1 MDAITP
7 NVTDS
12 CRLETRDCRGKIGE
26 RHPYCRLTGAGL
38 LPGKGL
44 PNMRHIIHADLDAFY
59 AAVEQLDNPELR
71 GKPVLV
77 GGSPQSRGV
86 VATASYEAR
95 VFGVHSAM
103 PMATAVRQC
112 PRGIVV
118 RPRFDRYREVS
129 RRVMDIFHGVTD
141 LVEPLSLDEAYLDVT
156 EAVAEGKLPL
166 GVAIDL
172 KRQVK
177 EETGLN
183 VSIGVGASKSVAK
196 IASDLEKPDGLV
208 VVPPGEERDFL
219 APLAVGKLWGIGPKT
234 AARLRQDGIA
244 TIGDLALQPEEWFA
258 RRFGKRAAGIRAKA
272 LGQDDD
278 PVKTERSPKS
288 ISAETTF
295 ADDLSDPVELRET
308 LGKLSASVAGS
319 LEKKAIKGR
328 TVTVKLRLSDFT
340 TLTRQTTLS
349 RYTNA
354 TEDILNTGWTLLS
367 GELAPGRA
375 FRLLG
380 VGMSG
385 FGEDEERPR
394 QLTLPWDD
402 GSAGSG

>member
-1 MDAITP
+1 
-7 NVTDS
+7 
-12 CRLETRDCRGKIGE
+12 
-26 RHPYCRLTGAGL
+26 
-38 LPGKGL
+38 
-44 PNMRHIIHADLDAFY
+44 MRHIIHADLDAFY

-95 VFGVHSAM
+95 VYGVHSAM
-103 PMATAVRQC
+103 PMVTAVRQC
-112 PRGIVV
+112 PQGIVV
-118 RPRFDRYREVS
+118 RPRFDRYREMS
-129 RRVMDIFHGVTD
+129 RQVMDIFQEVTD

-156 EAVAEGKLPL
+156 TAVEAGRLPL

-177 EETGLN
+177 DETGLN
-183 VSIGVGASKSVAK
+183 VSIGVGTSKSVAK

-219 APLAVGKLWGIGPKT
+219 SPLAVGKLWGIGPKT
-234 AARLRQDGIA
+234 AGRLHQDGIA
-244 TIGDLALQPEEWFA
+244 TIGDLASQSEEWYA
-258 RRFGKRAAGIRAKA
+258 SRFGKRAAGIRAKA

-295 ADDLSDPVELRET
+295 AEDLSDPSELHQT
-308 LGKLSASVAGS
+308 LEKLSAGVAGS
-319 LEKKAIKGR
+319 LEKKGIKGR
-328 TVTVKLRLSDFT
+328 TVTVKLRLADFT
-340 TLTRQTTLS
+340 TLTRQTTLP
-349 RYTNA
+349 RHTNRA
-354 TEDILNTGWTLLS
+354 EDILDTGWALLS

-385 FGEDEERPR
+385 FGVDGEQPR
-394 QLTLPWDD
+394 QLYLPWDVD
-402 GSAGSG
+402 DASS

>member
-1 MDAITP
+1 MPD
-7 NVTDS
+7 
-12 CRLETRDCRGKIGE
+12 
-26 RHPYCRLTGAGL
+26 
-38 LPGKGL
+38 
-44 PNMRHIIHADLDAFY
+44 MRHIIHADLDAFY

-112 PRGIVV
+112 PHGIVV
-118 RPRFDRYREVS
+118 RPRFDRYREMS
-129 RRVMDIFHGVTD
+129 RRVMDIFHEVTD

-156 EAVAEGKLPL
+156 EAVEGGKLPL

-172 KRQVK
+172 KRRVNN
-177 EETGLN
+177 ETGLN
-183 VSIGVGASKSVAK
+183 VSIGLGTCKSVAK

-208 VVPPGEERDFL
+208 VVAPGEERDFL

-234 AARLRQDGIA
+234 VERLHQDGVA
-244 TIGDLALQPEEWFA
+244 TIGDLATQPDDWFA
-258 RRFGKRAAGIRAKA
+258 RRFGKRAAAIHAKA

-295 ADDLSDPVELRET
+295 AEDLSEPQELRET
-308 LGKLSASVAGS
+308 LDRLSTNVAGS
-319 LEKKAIKGR
+319 LERKGIRGR
-328 TVTVKLRLSDFT
+328 TVTIKLRLADFT
-340 TLTRQTTLS
+340 TLTRQATLP
-349 RYTNA
+349 RYTYA
-354 TEDILNTGWTLLS
+354 VEDIQQTGWTLLS
-367 GELAPGRA
+367 AELAPGKA

-385 FGEDEERPR
+385 FESEVERPW
-394 QLTLPWDD
+394 QLPLPWYVED
-402 GSAGSG
+402 GAR

>member
-1 MDAITP
+1 M
-7 NVTDS
+7 
-12 CRLETRDCRGKIGE
+12 
-26 RHPYCRLTGAGL
+26 GL
-38 LPGKGL
+38 K
-44 PNMRHIIHADLDAFY
+44 MRHIIHADLDAFY

-95 VFGVHSAM
+95 VFGVRSAM

-112 PRGIVV
+112 PQGIVV
-118 RPRFDRYREVS
+118 RPRFDRYREMS
-129 RRVMDIFHGVTD
+129 RKVMDVFHELTD

-156 EAVAEGKLPL
+156 DTISAGRLPL

-177 EETGLN
+177 DATGLH

-196 IASDLEKPDGLV
+196 VASDLEKPDGLV
-208 VVPPGEERDFL
+208 VVAPGEEVDFL

-234 AARLRQDGIA
+234 AERLHRDGIE
-244 TIGDLALQPEEWFA
+244 TIGELAAQSDEWFA
-258 RRFGKRAAGIRAKA
+258 RNFGKRAHSLRSKA

-295 ADDLSDPVELRET
+295 ADDLSDPEELRASLVRLAGNVAHHLERKDVR
-308 LGKLSASVAGS
+308 GK
-319 LEKKAIKGR
+319 
-328 TVTVKLRLSDFT
+328 TVTVKLRLADFT

-349 RYTNA
+349 TFTNSEE
-354 TEDILNTGWTLLS
+354 TILETGWRLLE

-380 VGMSG
+380 IGVSG
-385 FGEDEERPR
+385 FGDDSGQAR
-394 QLTLPWDD
+394 QLALPF
-402 GSAGSG
+402 SEYPKGSG

>member
-1 MDAITP
+1 MPD
-7 NVTDS
+7 
-12 CRLETRDCRGKIGE
+12 
-26 RHPYCRLTGAGL
+26 
-38 LPGKGL
+38 
-44 PNMRHIIHADLDAFY
+44 MRHIIHADLDAFY

-77 GGSPQSRGV
+77 GGSPQVRGV

-95 VFGVHSAM
+95 VFGVRSAM
-103 PMATAVRQC
+103 PMVTAVRQC
-112 PRGIVV
+112 PQGIVV
-118 RPRFDRYREVS
+118 RPRFDRYREMS
-129 RRVMDIFHGVTD
+129 QRVMDVFHGATD

-156 EAVAEGKLPL
+156 AAVESGKPPL

-177 EETGLN
+177 DETGLN

-208 VVPPGEERDFL
+208 VVPPGEEREFL

-234 AARLRQDGIA
+234 AAKLRQDGIA
-244 TIGDLALQPEEWFA
+244 TIGDLASQSDEWFTW
-258 RRFGKRAAGIRAKA
+258 RFGKRAESIRVKA
-272 LGQDDD
+272 MGQDDE

-295 ADDLSDPVELRET
+295 IDDLSDSAELREM
-308 LGKLSASVAGS
+308 LEKLSTGVAGS
-319 LEKKAIKGR
+319 LEKKGFKGK
-328 TVTVKLRLSDFT
+328 TVTVKLRLADYT
-340 TLTRQTTLS
+340 TLTRQTTLP

-354 TEDILNTGWTLLS
+354 AEDIFQTGWTLLS
-367 GELAPGRA
+367 AELAPGRA

-380 VGMSG
+380 VGISG
-385 FGEDEERPR
+385 FGTEEEQPS
-394 QLTLPWDD
+394 QLPLLW
-402 GSAGSG
+402 

>member
-1 MDAITP
+1 M
-7 NVTDS
+7 
-12 CRLETRDCRGKIGE
+12 ETWEHRGKIGTG
-26 RHPYCRLTGAGL
+26 HPYFTRVGQDSRPPKAM
-38 LPGKGL
+38 PD
-44 PNMRHIIHADLDAFY
+44 MRHIIHADLDAFY

-112 PRGIVV
+112 PHGIVV
-118 RPRFDRYREVS
+118 RPRFDRYREMS
-129 RRVMDIFHGVTD
+129 RQVMDIFHEVTD

-156 EAVAEGKLPL
+156 EAVEGGKLPL

-172 KRQVK
+172 KRRVNN
-177 EETGLN
+177 ETGLN
-183 VSIGVGASKSVAK
+183 VSIGLGTSKSVAK

-234 AARLRQDGIA
+234 VERLHQDGIA
-244 TIGDLALQPEEWFA
+244 TIGDLATQPDDWFA
-258 RRFGKRAAGIRAKA
+258 RRFGKRAAGIHAKA

-295 ADDLSDPVELRET
+295 ADDLSDPAELRET
-308 LGKLSASVAGS
+308 LDRLSTSVAGS
-319 LEKKAIKGR
+319 LERKGIRGR
-328 TVTVKLRLSDFT
+328 TVTIKLRLADFT
-340 TLTRQTTLS
+340 TLTRQTTLP

-354 TEDILNTGWTLLS
+354 VEDIQQTGWTLLS
-367 GELAPGRA
+367 AELAPGRA

-385 FGEDEERPR
+385 FESEVERPW
-394 QLTLPWDD
+394 QLPLPWDIED
-402 GSAGSG
+402 EGR